1 MADVVGTN
9 IQRSS
14 FVTALAWVF
23 IVLAGFSTFIAAL
36 QNLMLSLMMPAGMPP
51 MEQAQTGQNIPAFA
65 KFMFANFRLIFAG
78 FLVLSVI
85 TLATAVGLLKRKNW
99 ARVIFV
105 AIMSFGI
112 LWNIGSVVLTFVMFS
127 SMPIPENAPA
137 DFREQHALLSNI
149 MTVATTVMA
158 VAFTA
163 LFVWII
169 KRLLSNDIRREFV
182 AL

>member
-14 FVTALAWVF
+14 FVTSLAWVF
-23 IVLAGFSTFIAAL
+23 IVLAGFSTFIATL
-36 QNLMLSLMMPAGMPP
+36 QNVMLSVMMPAGMPP
-51 MEQAQTGQNIPAFA
+51 MEQAQNGQNIPEFA
-65 KFMFANFRLIFAG
+65 KFMFANFRFIFAG

-85 TLATAVGLLKRKNW
+85 TLAAAVGLLRRKNW
-99 ARVIFV
+99 ARITFV

-112 LWNIGSVVLTFVMFS
+112 FWNIGSVVLTFVVFP
-127 SMPIPENAPA
+127 SMPFPDNAPA
-137 DFREQHALLSNI
+137 EFREQHALMSNI
-149 MTVATTVMA
+149 MTVATTVIA
-158 VAFTA
+158 VALTV

-169 KRLLSNDIRREFV
+169 KRLLSSDIKREFV